1 MKKIL
6 FTALLAI
13 SATIAAFAG
22 EKDDTLKIMSYNLR
36 FGELATMK
44 QIGEYIASEA
54 PDIVALQECDWDTH
68 RTRAPHQNGVRFV
81 NELAY
86 LSGMFGLYGKS
97 IDYAGGYYGIGI
109 LSRYPILRSERV
121 LLPND
126 GKSEQRSMLIADIE
140 LPSGKIVTFVCTH
153 LEVKTSEMRQ
163 EQVRFINRYFKGSKN
178 NIILCGDMNAEPD
191 SEEMRELAGKWANLT
206 DRNLTFSTAKP
217 QMKIDYIWARPASR
231 VSLLSTR
238 VCTETKLSDH
248 FPIVSEIIT
257 Y

>member
-6 FTALLAI
+6 FTALIAI

-68 RTRAPHQNGVRFV
+68 RTRAPHQNGVKFV

-86 LSGMFGLYGKS
+86 HSGMFGLYGKS

-109 LSRYPILRSERV
+109 LSRYPILRS
-121 LLPND
+121 
-126 GKSEQRSMLIADIE
+126 
-140 LPSGKIVTFVCTH
+140 
-153 LEVKTSEMRQ
+153 
-163 EQVRFINRYFKGSKN
+163 
-178 NIILCGDMNAEPD
+178 
-191 SEEMRELAGKWANLT
+191 
-206 DRNLTFSTAKP
+206 
-217 QMKIDYIWARPASR
+217 
-231 VSLLSTR
+231 
-238 VCTETKLSDH
+238 
-248 FPIVSEIIT
+248 
-257 Y
+257 